1 MALLRRLLLFLR
13 LLHMSK
19 LKASATGADLSL
31 RKSTGLAVLSLWNDI
46 ETQIFH
52 ELSIHFTE
60 QSVELISDKAPISRD
75 QIALLKKGRE
85 RVNSDVTERR
95 SDNDEEKNSFLLL
108 EQSNSSPLFPSSAQL
123 AAPIYKEVVASSESA
138 YRLLCSDISFEYLVG
153 EDKEGN
159 SVRTCSKLLDLLK
172 HFLEEEYVNFYLP
185 CFFYLTVVHVL
196 TFRLMPVVLGAV
208 NKVMRELQTNNE
220 LFLPPTQLQTSSYS
234 SSRAREGINNATRM
248 VFDSLGPLFPLYL
261 DLPQHRD
268 ATLTILDRSIRGFI
282 SIAREE
288 LEAISF
294 KYRSS
299 RAVVMK
305 SIVYGMTQD
314 PIFAAYKTF
323 MFEGKCSSLE
333 ELSQLYIPN
342 LSVASASLAMTT
354 PSKPTGPTRRA
365 SRIFIGDGGVQK
377 VDNQEAKDGLDRSN
391 CREIDGWGDLWR
403 MGTQFF
409 FS

>member
-1 MALLRRLLLFLR
+1 
-13 LLHMSK
+13 MSK

-52 ELSIHFTE
+52 EFSIHFTE

-75 QIALLKKGRE
+75 QIALSKKGRE

-108 EQSNSSPLFPSSAQL
+108 EQSNSSPLFSSSAQL

-172 HFLEEEYVNFYLP
+172 HFLEEEYVNFYIPYFL
-185 CFFYLTVVHVL
+185 CLSVIHVL
-196 TFRLMPVVLGAV
+196 TFRLMPVLLGAV

-220 LFLPPTQLQTSSYS
+220 LFLPPIQLQTSSYS
-234 SSRAREGINNATRM
+234 SSRAPEGINNATRM

-288 LEAISF
+288 LEPISF

-342 LSVASASLAMTT
+342 LSVASASSAMTT
-354 PSKPTGPTRRA
+354 PSKSTGPTRRA
-365 SRIFIGDGGVQK
+365 SRIFIGEGGVQK
-377 VDNQEAKDGLDRSN
+377 EDNHEAKDGLDRSN
-391 CREIDGWGDLWR
+391 CREIDGWGDLWK
-403 MGTQFF
+403 MGTRFF